1 MNRAEMS
8 PRRCQ
13 EGVLF
18 HLRTQLC
25 IKIRDNRQ
33 CATVSRS
40 NCLSPVPRRGRGN
53 SADHGA
59 GSGDIRRN
67 QADAE
72 VHSDGKIG
80 AGPHTLYQEL
90 RDGVLPLMR
99 TKKPVVPFADE
110 PMAASMINSA
120 SEAKIEIQKGV
131 RGIASAEDDAEE
143 FASRLNGGI
152 PGDLEVIH
160 ETGDWRGRT
169 QCPVERKPDDRTI
182 DVPAEANKVWARM
195 PAGFARRGPDLLDGA
210 AHSCRAGGY
219 TAQRR
224 RVVIAEA
231 SSEWTLPGEFWD
243 KKSGGSSS
251 LVEFKRERTMTAAES
266 QEEVFLAF
274 ALGLHRPQLA
284 SLAEEAYLRIRK
296 RIRDL
301 CETCSV
307 PPYSPRSQRF
317 WDKVHVQERSSL
329 ALRIQLWHS
338 TKHCQFAVTHYFVS
352 CLDTFEFARGQSLN
366 CVSLAGPKA
375 SLVRQNLMTHCMR
388 RSGPAHPYPRPFIFP
403 MSLTCQWGLFAHQ
416 SAVITFEAGV

>member
-1 MNRAEMS
+1 M
-8 PRRCQ
+8 P
-13 EGVLF
+13 
-18 HLRTQLC
+18 
-25 IKIRDNRQ
+25 
-33 CATVSRS
+33 
-40 NCLSPVPRRGRGN
+40 
-53 SADHGA
+53 
-59 GSGDIRRN
+59 
-67 QADAE
+67 
-72 VHSDGKIG
+72 
-80 AGPHTLYQEL
+80 
-90 RDGVLPLMR
+90 
-99 TKKPVVPFADE
+99 E

-120 SEAKIEIQKGV
+120 SEAKIEIQKRV

-169 QCPVERKPDDRTI
+169 HSGAVGISERKPDDRTI

-231 SSEWTLPGEFWD
+231 SILGQ
-243 KKSGGSSS
+243 KSGGSSS

-266 QEEVFLAF
+266 QEEFLVF

-329 ALRIQLWHS
+329 ALPIQLWHS